1 VKHLEDCPVE
11 PYIPIY
17 LLVGGC
23 FGLLKVLSMLWMQVR
38 YRRYRTVDD
47 SVDDDDDDDAE
58 PGTDD
63 SRPKSGV
70 SRSKFGG
77 TVWTETSLDGI
88 VTKLGRHI
96 AAEDSRVASLGR
108 TGTVS
113 ALIAVAS
120 TKEWRL

>member
-1 VKHLEDCPVE
+1 MASLRVKIVCFHSRRDIRAGVKHLEDCPVE

-58 PGTDD
+58 QGI
-63 SRPKSGV
+63 
-70 SRSKFGG
+70 GG
-77 TVWTETSLDGI
+77 TTG
-88 VTKLGRHI
+88 
-96 AAEDSRVASLGR
+96 APASPR
-108 TGTVS
+108 R
-113 ALIAVAS
+113 ALAV
-120 TKEWRL
+120 

>member
-1 VKHLEDCPVE
+1 MAYSCLCIGVKHLEDCPVE

-58 PGTDD
+58 PTSGD
-63 SRPKSGV
+63 SRRKNGV
-70 SRSKFGG
+70 SKP
-77 TVWTETSLDGI
+77 E
-88 VTKLGRHI
+88 
-96 AAEDSRVASLGR
+96 
-108 TGTVS
+108 
-113 ALIAVAS
+113 
-120 TKEWRL
+120 